1 MPIDPV
7 VSAGPSTAARPG
19 TVAAP
24 KQSLDS
30 EVFLQLLVTQMRNQ
44 DPSSPMDTTQMISQT
59 TELAS
64 MEQLTRL
71 TSLTGES
78 FSLQMR
84 QVAAELLGHRV
95 TYTDADG
102 QEQSGLVEKVS
113 YAGPVPTVTVGTELV
128 ALDAVSGVI
137 PATA

>member
-1 MPIDPV
+1 MPIDPI
-7 VSAGPSTAARPG
+7 AGADAVTGAGAVTP
-19 TVAAP
+19 P

-59 TELAS
+59 TQLAT
-64 MEQLTRL
+64 MEQLTTL
-71 TSLTGES
+71 TSLTEES

-84 QVAAELLGHRV
+84 QAAAELLGRQV

-102 QEQSGLVEKVS
+102 QEQSGLAERVS
-113 YAGPVPTVTVGTELV
+113 YATAVPMVTIGAATI
-128 ALDAVSGVI
+128 ALDAVSGVTTT
-137 PATA
+137 P

>member
-1 MPIDPV
+1 MPIDPI
-7 VSAGPSTAARPG
+7 AGTGAATGAGAVTP
-19 TVAAP
+19 P

-59 TELAS
+59 TQLAT
-64 MEQLTRL
+64 MEQLTTL
-71 TSLTGES
+71 SSLTEES

-84 QVAAELLGHRV
+84 QAAAELLGRQV

-102 QEQSGLVEKVS
+102 QEQSGLAERVS
-113 YAGPVPTVTVGTELV
+113 YATAVPTVTVGAATI
-128 ALDAVSGVI
+128 ALDAVSGI
-137 PATA
+137 TTTP